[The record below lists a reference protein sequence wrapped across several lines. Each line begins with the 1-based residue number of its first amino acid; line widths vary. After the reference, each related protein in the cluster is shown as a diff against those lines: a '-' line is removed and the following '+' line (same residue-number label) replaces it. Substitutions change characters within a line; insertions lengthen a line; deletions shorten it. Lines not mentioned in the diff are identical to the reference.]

1 MQSLFANTPVPKGHY
16 ICVNCGNEQTV
27 DVKGVL
33 MPCDEC
39 GGDEFKGTVIMELS
53 YDELNNKLA
62 ESIRLL
68 AVNSYLFEK
77 HNIKECLNVIS
88 INLRM
93 LLCDGENS
101 LLPLTVDDLKF
112 HKGIFNHE
120 SNVIFPEDLF
130 SSYEML
136 SLADFLSEVVIKR
149 PGDRPVTVSKMI
161 RAVANKCGGAH
172 IDMEI
177 AEDFYLAS
185 GVSKYYFVNIA
196 KYIINLAGFDYDAIV
211 KEFLDV
217 IR

>member
-16 ICVNCGNEQTV
+16 ICLNCGNEQIV
-27 DVKGVL
+27 DVKGIL

-39 GGDEFKGTVIMELS
+39 GCEEFKGTVIMELS
-53 YDELNNKLA
+53 YDELNTKLA
-62 ESIRLL
+62 ECIRLL
-68 AVNSYLFEK
+68 AINSYLFEK

-93 LLCDGENS
+93 LLCDGESS
-101 LLPLTVDDLKF
+101 LLPLTVDNLEF
-112 HKGIFNHE
+112 HKGIFNYE

-130 SSYEML
+130 SSYEKL

-149 PGDRPVTVSKMI
+149 PGDRPVTISKMI

-172 IDMEI
+172 IDLEI
-177 AEDFYLAS
+177 QEDFYLAS
-185 GVSKYYFVNIA
+185 SVSKYYFVNIA
-196 KYIINLAGFDYDAIV
+196 KYIINLAGFDYDNIV
-211 KEFLDV
+211 EEFLDV